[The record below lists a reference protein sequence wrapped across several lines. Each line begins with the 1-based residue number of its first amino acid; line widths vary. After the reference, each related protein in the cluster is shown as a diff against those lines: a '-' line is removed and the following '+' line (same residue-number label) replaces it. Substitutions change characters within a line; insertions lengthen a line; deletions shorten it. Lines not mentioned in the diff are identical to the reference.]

1 MGTTSPHATPR
12 ATRGP
17 STPKSPDPA
26 RRNPRSQQAIFEA
39 SLDLVGK
46 VGYEKLTIEA
56 IAAQAGVGKQT
67 IYRWWPSKA
76 AVLLDAFTATVED
89 PDYDAGFPDTGD
101 LAADLKGVLRAT
113 VDEFNDPAF
122 EAPYRALAIASAGD
136 PELAHSFV
144 TRLSERGVQVYM
156 DRLRTAQEAGEIDP
170 RTDLRIAT
178 ELMLSPFAQR
188 WLTRSGPLTYAF
200 TDALVDHALRG
211 ILTRDPGDPGDL
223 RGPGDAGA

>member
-1 MGTTSPHATPR
+1 MSNAFSHYTALMGTTSPHDTPR

-17 STPKSPDPA
+17 STPDPA
-26 RRNPRSQQAIFEA
+26 RRNPRSRQAIFDA

-76 AVLLDAFTATVED
+76 AVLLDAFTATVEH
-89 PDYDAGFPDTGD
+89 PDYDAEFPDSGD
-101 LAADLKGVLRAT
+101 LVADLKGVLRAT

-156 DRLRTAQEAGEIDP
+156 DRLRTAQQAGEIDP

-178 ELMLSPFAQR
+178 ELILSPFSQR
-188 WLTRSGPLTYAF
+188 WLTRSAPLTYEF

-211 ILTRDPGDPGDL
+211 LLTRAP
-223 RGPGDAGA
+223 RE